1 MTCNA
6 GERVKKI
13 NDAVVHLLSELQA
26 STAGGASASTTS
38 MNLSSVLDNAVSSAV
53 DMLTSF
59 QVINHT
65 IWISS
70 KITQTFGEMLKC

>member
-6 GERVKKI
+6 GEKVKK